1 MKPGAIL
8 VVVFFVCLAAFLV
21 YWLLLIK
28 LWMRA
33 VLAGAPIPLQRLL
46 GMRLRKAPAADIVD
60 AYIAAHKTGVTVSV
74 DELETHALAGG
85 SAPQLVAGMAI
96 AAQAGI
102 SLSYRDACAI
112 DLAGRDVVE
121 EARACQASR
130 TLWCPDALDP
140 DKTLDAVSAD
150 GVRLK
155 AKAAMTVRPRLAL
168 AGGARLSG
176 PQAEMVDT
184 IKAALASPGSEGAAA
199 ASEAIAQALE
209 KMPLEP
215 QAPRPTLAS
224 AAVANHALLV
234 ERVANAI
241 KNVVAGADARSAL
254 DAPETVAQAV
264 RQMRVDEETALQ
276 IVDIEV
282 TIEEADT
289 GWQY

>member
-46 GMRLRKAPAADIVD
+46 GMHLRKAPAADIVD
-60 AYIAAHKTGVTVSV
+60 AYIAAHKTGITVSV

-85 SAPQLVAGMAI
+85 SVPRLVAGMAV

-102 SLSYRDACAI
+102 PLSYRDACAI

-140 DKTLDAVSAD
+140 DTTLDAVSVD

-155 AKAAMTVRPRLAL
+155 VKAAMTVRPRLAL

-184 IKAALASPGSEGAAA
+184 IKAALAAPGSEGAVE
-199 ASEAIAQALE
+199 ASEAIAEALG

-215 QAPRPTLAS
+215 EAPRPTLAS